1 MFKKFLNIGYFF
13 ATVGVLFM
21 LLGIYQ
27 TVNKMNEG
35 LIDNS
40 AKLDS
45 VIVRDQRDHI
55 HDSIE
60 FNNLVKIVKTNT
72 EVLGGKN

>member
-1 MFKKFLNIGYFF
+1 
-13 ATVGVLFM
+13 
-21 LLGIYQ
+21 
-27 TVNKMNEG
+27 MNEG